1 MNNYEIET
9 NSNNQVTRIMQTVP
23 YKRVYPYKR
32 VGDTMVKQTN
42 VNINT
47 LKSGLKR
54 GNWGLY

>member
-1 MNNYEIET
+1 MKNYEIET
-9 NSNNQVTRIMQTVP
+9 NNKQVIRVMQKVP

-32 VGDTMVKQTN
+32 VGDTMVKQSN

-47 LKSGLKR
+47 LKSGLRR

>member
-9 NSNNQVTRIMQTVP
+9 NNNKVTRIMQKVP

-32 VGDTMVKQTN
+32 VGDTMVKQTS

-47 LKSGLKR
+47 LKSGLRR